1 LRFADFLRD
10 QAGHAVDGESLFMT
24 NGSSQGLQMVL
35 DLFTSEGDTIFV
47 ENPTY
52 FLALAIFKVTPTSL
66 RAVVVACVL
75 TRLLRRVEA

>member
-1 LRFADFLRD
+1 LRFAEFLRD

-52 FLALAIFKVTPTSL
+52 FLALAIFKVTSTALSAS
-66 RAVVVACVL
+66 RGVCG
-75 TRLLRRVEA
+75 RVC